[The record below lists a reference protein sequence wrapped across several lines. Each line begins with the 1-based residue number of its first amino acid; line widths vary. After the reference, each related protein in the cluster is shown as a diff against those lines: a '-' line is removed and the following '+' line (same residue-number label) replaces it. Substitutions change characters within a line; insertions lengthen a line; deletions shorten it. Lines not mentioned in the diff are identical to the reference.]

1 MLPSIPVLAEPQ
13 HFSLIEKLLFAALA
27 ISSGYLFWRR
37 FGVVLNKILKSKK
50 DPNFHLFPIA
60 RRIWD
65 FFWEVLCQAKVIRER
80 PLPGFAHAL
89 VFWAFLAF
97 AMVTL
102 NHCAVG
108 LGLRFLSPDG
118 PVARWYFYF
127 AAVFALAC
135 AVGIL
140 GLFIRR
146 FLVRPRW
153 LGEKLSWES
162 GFIAFLIFAL
172 MATYLAA
179 FFVADTAPAARVL
192 WWLHTMALLTFLPLI
207 PHTKHLHLV
216 LSPATIFL
224 SRGTFAQIPPLQGDE
239 DFGLVAGADL
249 TQLVSLQ
256 TYSCVECGRCTEH
269 CPAANTGKLL
279 NPKEII
285 LGVRAYLNDLGPASD
300 QPLLGK
306 YNSQEAV
313 FQCTTCGAC
322 EFQCPVGIEH
332 VPILVGLRRGAVNTG
347 TWEDDHGAK
356 LFLTLEHGSNALG
369 ISPAERDKFI
379 QKQSLPIFD
388 GTQEYCL
395 WLGCMGGYDPK
406 GREIVADFARVMNYL
421 GTSYGVLRKEK
432 CTGDPVRRLGN
443 DLVFQQLAEANLETL
458 AQNKVKKIVSIC
470 PHCVRT
476 IQEDWK
482 EYGTPP
488 EIEHHSEFLARYAD
502 KLPRAGGQ
510 GSEAVGLG
518 FSPDSTRSEGAGG
531 FNPRK
536 APAAMDGALAPETA
550 DEWYGLQP
558 VHPAQPNSPGALAP
572 AAAVEGYGLQPV
584 HHAQPKSPG
593 ALAPEGTETIVFH
606 DPCYLGRYRNVYEQP
621 RTVAA
626 LAGTVVE
633 APRNHERSFCC
644 GAGGGLA
651 FLGEETGERVSHNRA
666 QELVATGA
674 KTVATACPFCN
685 TMFRD
690 ALAASGSAPPQ
701 LLDIAQLA
709 ARSLPAD
716 R

>member
-1 MLPSIPVLAEPQ
+1 MLLSLPTLAEPE
-13 HFSLIEKLLFAALA
+13 HFSLVEKLVFAVAVLT
-27 ISSGYLFWRR
+27 SGWLFWQR
-37 FGVVLNKILKSKK
+37 FGVVLKKILASKK
-50 DPNFHLFPIA
+50 DPNFHLFPIGK
-60 RRIWD
+60 RIWD
-65 FFWEVLCQAKVIRER
+65 FFWEVLLQAKVIRER

-97 AMVTL
+97 ALVTL

-108 LGLRFLSPDG
+108 LGIGFLSPNG
-118 PVARWYFYF
+118 TIGRWYFYF
-127 AAVFALAC
+127 AAAFALAC
-135 AVGIL
+135 AVGIA
-140 GLFIRR
+140 GLFVRR
-146 FLVRPRW
+146 FLIRPRW
-153 LGEKLSWES
+153 LGAKLSWES

-172 MATYLAA
+172 MATYLAS
-179 FFVADTAPAARVL
+179 FTVADTSITARVL
-192 WWLHTMALLTFLPLI
+192 WWLHTAALLTFLPLI
-207 PHTKHLHLV
+207 PHTKHLHLI

-224 SRGTFAQIPPLQGDE
+224 SRGTFAEIPPLRDGEKEGDE
-239 DFGLVAGADL
+239 DFGLVAGTDL
-249 TQLVSLQ
+249 TQLVTLQ

-269 CPAANTGKLL
+269 CPASNTGKLL

-347 TWEDDHGAK
+347 EWDNAYGSK
-356 LFLTLEHGSNALG
+356 LFLALERGSNALG

-388 GTQEYCL
+388 GSQEYCL

-406 GREIVADFARVMNYL
+406 GRDIISDFARVMNFL

-443 DLVFQQLAEANLETL
+443 DLVFQQLAEANLENF
-458 AQNKVKKIVSIC
+458 AQNKVKKIISIC

-488 EIEHHSEFLARYAD
+488 EIEHHSEFLARYKDKIPHQIPDAD
-502 KLPRAGGQ
+502 H
-510 GSEAVGLG
+510 
-518 FSPDSTRSEGAGG
+518 
-531 FNPRK
+531 
-536 APAAMDGALAPETA
+536 AATSDHAANSDHKPET
-550 DEWYGLQP
+550 
-558 VHPAQPNSPGALAP
+558 V
-572 AAAVEGYGLQPV
+572 
-584 HHAQPKSPG
+584 
-593 ALAPEGTETIVFH
+593 VFH
-606 DPCYLGRYRNVYEQP
+606 DPCYLGRYRNVYEEP
-621 RTVAA
+621 RAIAA
-626 LAGTVVE
+626 LAGDLVE
-633 APRNHERSFCC
+633 PPRNRERSFCC

-666 QELVATGA
+666 AELVATGA
-674 KTVATACPFCN
+674 QTIATACPFCN

-690 ALAASGSAPPQ
+690 ALAATGDAPPQ

-709 ARSLPAD
+709 ARGLPGQKPASI
-716 R
+716 